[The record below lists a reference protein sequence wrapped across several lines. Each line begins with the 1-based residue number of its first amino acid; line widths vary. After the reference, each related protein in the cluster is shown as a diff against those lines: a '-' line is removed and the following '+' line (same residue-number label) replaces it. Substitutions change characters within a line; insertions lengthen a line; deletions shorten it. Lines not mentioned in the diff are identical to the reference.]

1 MVSCLVR
8 PYFDQRLLAFIERG
22 SLKHDGPPEAKR
34 PSASPYSLVTL
45 GINVAGAVTVSASA
59 TVMAENV
66 ARKKLPSEEELNN
79 FAKWHSCCPL
89 S

>member
-22 SLKHDGPPEAKR
+22 SLKNDGPPEAKR
-34 PSASPYSLVTL
+34 PYSLVTL
-45 GINVAGAVTVSASA
+45 GINVAGAVTVSAIA